1 MQVFLEQLLEVP
13 PHLRV
18 ELGLTQV
25 LDLLLEQHGLLLV
38 LGGRRQSQ
46 GLALVGQL
54 VELRRDAFAGS
65 LLMRLF
71 LENGLG
77 ADTLLHEVEQFVASV
92 DLGVDVLVQPLA
104 VGLAFAGTAAHL
116 FLLLVLHDVVE
127 VDHVDE
133 VLELLDL
140 VVEVHS
146 LLGAAL
152 SDVFYGMRI
161 LGVQVLLSHS
171 LRGLAPF
178 GVAFDAVVG
187 DSQLLA
193 GGVDMVRTLSFGSG
207 GVNEFASFMAL
218 LLLNNLLLFVN
229 GPEGVELIL
238 HLLLFFLCSVDNFA
252 FGLFCAH
259 VHRRNGLGHWLLFLV
274 L

>member
-25 LDLLLEQHGLLLV
+25 LNLLLEQHGLLLV

-46 GLALVGQL
+46 GLALVWQL
-54 VELRRDAFAGS
+54 VELRRDTFAGS

-71 LENGLG
+71 LEDGLG
-77 ADTLLHEVEQFVASV
+77 ADTLLHEVEQFVAPV
-92 DLGVDVLVQPLA
+92 DLSVDVLVQPLS
-104 VGLAFAGTAAHL
+104 VGLAFSGTVAHL

-146 LLGAAL
+146 LLCAAL
-152 SDVFYGMRI
+152 SDVFYELPI
-161 LGVQVLLSHS
+161 LEIRRVLVLLSHS

-187 DSQLLA
+187 DCLLSS
-193 GGVDMVRTLSFGSG
+193 VVSMPRTLSFGSR
-207 GVNEFASFMAL
+207 GVNELASFMTL

-229 GPEGVELIL
+229 GPESVELIL
-238 HLLLFFLCSVDNFA
+238 HLLLFFLCSVDNFT

-259 VHRRNGLGHWLLFLV
+259 VHG
-274 L
+274 